1 MEDKTII
8 NPSELSKALAIPTF
22 VTPQIIEEGKE
33 IVRPDVINAV
43 TQFAILGQ
51 MTKIRK
57 SLDRQNFEGVED
69 PRTLN
74 ATDQLQWL
82 DLINLHPNTPW
93 INAFFINHGPDEVMI
108 GLNQPD
114 KMFTMLPGSTRTVT
128 HTGAEERIRI
138 IYYQCHTGETAL
150 VTVTGSY

>member
-1 MEDKTII
+1 MENKTTII
-8 NPSELSKALAIPTF
+8 PSELGKALARPTV
-22 VTPQIIEEGKE
+22 VTPKILEDGKE
-33 IVRPDVINAV
+33 VVRPDVLQAV
-43 TQFAILGQ
+43 TQLAQLGQ
-51 MTKIRK
+51 LAKIRK
-57 SLDRQNFEGVED
+57 SIDRQNFEGVED

-82 DLINLHPNTPW
+82 DLIKYHPNTPW
-93 INAFFINHGPDEVMI
+93 IGAFFINHGPDEVMI

-114 KMFTMLPGSTRTVT
+114 RMFTMLPDATRTVT